1 MKVKYLAA
9 LAAASVFGMTTLTS
23 CGEPAEVETD
33 VEAVESDVEADP
45 CAADPCAAEKEA
57 DPCAADPCAADPCAA
72 DPCAA
77 E

>member
-1 MKVKYLAA
+1 MKVKYFAA
-9 LAAASVFGMTTLTS
+9 LAAASVFGMTTLAS
-23 CGEPAEVETD
+23 CSPEAEVETD
-33 VEAVESDVEADP
+33 APVEDVVEP
-45 CAADPCAAEKEA
+45 CAA